1 MSTPLPRL
9 ERKARLLLA
18 AALCL
23 AALPAGAK
31 DNAQWNDLRA
41 RLFSQVCIASA
52 PGYAD
57 FAQRAKSAGFK
68 LSEDQLIHAPE
79 VVVSLTGKGGRCTCL
94 MSMGAPD
101 PDALATAIYG
111 RIVADHPG
119 AAPEKGVM
127 RIGGANVRV
136 GLITKEIDGAKW
148 MAATAT
154 VNGACPK

>member
-1 MSTPLPRL
+1 M
-9 ERKARLLLA
+9 LLA

-31 DNAQWNDLRA
+31 DDARWNELRA

-52 PGYAD
+52 PGYTD
-57 FAQRAKSAGFK
+57 FAQRAKPAGFK
-68 LSEDQLIHAPE
+68 RSDGNLMHPPE
-79 VVVSLTGKGGRCTCL
+79 VVVSLIGKGGRCTCL

-101 PDALATAIYG
+101 PDTLATAIYG

-119 AAPEKGVM
+119 GNPQAGVL
-127 RIGGANVRV
+127 RIGGADVRV
-136 GLITKEIDGAKW
+136 ELKAKEIDGAMW

-154 VNGACPK
+154 VKEACPK